1 MKKNQWKGIFPALLT
16 PFTAQDQIDYQMFE
30 KNLEVQIEAGITGIV
45 LGGSLGEASTLSGTE
60 KRELLKEAAKM
71 VNKRIPVISTVAEKS
86 TTDAIA
92 CARNA
97 EADGA
102 DGLMMLPPLQYKA
115 DDKEIVTYFK
125 VVAANTSLPIMIY
138 NNPVDYKLEV
148 TMEMFEELSSID
160 SIHAVKEST
169 RDVTNVTRMRNRFG
183 DRFQILCGVDTLALE
198 EILLGADG
206 WLGGLVDAFPAETVA
221 IVRLAQEGRV
231 EEAVKIYRWFMPLL
245 ELDIQPKLVQYIKL
259 AAARNGISNEYVRG
273 PRLPIEGKEKERVL
287 AIIEAGMQNRPE
299 LPEYSKTG
307 TLENA

>member
-125 VVAANTSLPIMIY
+125 AVAANTSLPIMIY

-169 RDVTNVTRMRNRFG
+169 RDVTNVTRIRNRFG